1 MICPNCKCEYIRGVT
16 QCPECDVPLVDAL
29 PASDGPF
36 LDDSPIV
43 PIWRGNDAAEFE
55 RLEEALDSA
64 GIPFTAP
71 AAKSSFSFMP
81 TEPSMEVWVA
91 ETNQEKARKLLED
104 LDDRAHPDE
113 LTPEEAESL
122 ALPESDGAD
131 ESEEEDDDQPPELPE
146 HWYEDEPVAEVWN
159 GDSDEFATTLVAC
172 LREVGIASHKFSEA
186 GHSRLVVSEKQES
199 RAREVV
205 REVVDATP
213 PE

>member
-29 PASDGPF
+29 PAEGGHSLEDV
-36 LDDSPIV
+36 PIV
-43 PIWRGNDAAEFE
+43 AIWRGKDPAEFE
-55 RLEEALDSA
+55 RVEEALDSA

-71 AAKSSFSFMP
+71 GAKSSFSFFP

-91 ETNQEKARKLLED
+91 EADGEKARKIVDD

-131 ESEEEDDDQPPELPE
+131 ESEEEDDQAPELPE
-146 HWYEDEPVAEVWN
+146 HWYEDEPIAEVWN
-159 GDSDEFATTLVAC
+159 GDSDEFADTLVAC
-172 LREVGIASHKFSEA
+172 LREVGIASHKFSES
-186 GHSRLVVSEKQES
+186 GHSRLVVSQKQEA
-199 RAREVV
+199 RAREVI

-213 PE
+213 PS

>member
-1 MICPNCKCEYIRGVT
+1 MICPNCQCQYIRGVT
-16 QCPECDVPLVDAL
+16 QCPECDVPLVDEL
-29 PASDGPF
+29 PDPDG
-36 LDDSPIV
+36 LSLGDVPIV
-43 PIWRGNDAAEFE
+43 AIWRGKDPAEFE
-55 RLEEALDSA
+55 RVEEALDSA
-64 GIPFTAP
+64 GILYTAP

-91 ETNQEKARKLLED
+91 ETDQDQARKILAD

-122 ALPESDGAD
+122 ALPESEGPDDGDAA
-131 ESEEEDDDQPPELPE
+131 DDQPPALTE
-146 HWYEDEPVAEVWN
+146 HWYEDGPVAEVWN
-159 GDSDEFATTLVAC
+159 GDSDEFAETLVAC

-186 GHSRLVVSEKQES
+186 NHSRLVVSQKQET

>member
-29 PASDGPF
+29 PAADEHSLG
-36 LDDSPIV
+36 DDPIV
-43 PIWRGNDAAEFE
+43 AIWRGNDPAEFE
-55 RLEEALDSA
+55 RVEEALDSA

-71 AAKSSFSFMP
+71 AAKSSFSFFP

-91 ETNQEKARKLLED
+91 ETDQERARKTLDD

-113 LTPEEAESL
+113 LTPEEADSL
-122 ALPESDGAD
+122 ALPESEGAD
-131 ESEEEDDDQPPELPE
+131 ESEEEDDQPPELPA

-159 GDSDEFATTLVAC
+159 GDSNEFADTLVAC

-186 GHSRLVVSEKQES
+186 GHSRLVVGQKQEA

-213 PE
+213 PS

>member
-1 MICPNCKCEYIRGVT
+1 MICPNCQCQYIRGVT
-16 QCPECDVPLVDAL
+16 QCPECDVPLVDEL
-29 PASDGPF
+29 PD
-36 LDDSPIV
+36 LDAHPLGDAPIV
-43 PIWRGNDAAEFE
+43 AIWRGNDPAEFE
-55 RLEEALDSA
+55 RVGEALDSA

-91 ETNQEKARKLLED
+91 ETDQERARKILDD

-122 ALPESDGAD
+122 ALPESEGAD
-131 ESEEEDDDQPPELPE
+131 DGDAADDQPPALPE
-146 HWYEDEPVAEVWN
+146 HWFEDEPVAEVWN
-159 GDSDEFATTLVAC
+159 GDSDEFADTLAGC

-186 GHSRLVVSEKQES
+186 GHSRLVVSQKQEA